1 MKWVEGSVRFLRFC
15 RVACREVLYGT
26 SSMAKKTLGRA
37 HVANLWPLNTACFT
51 PSLCCVFFIGHQLLE
66 DTLSDRR
73 RKVQHVHTTSK
84 FVARPFFCMSDW
96 HVSTNNKT
104 DHFLWMPLQRN
115 HGSFVY
121 NYSAISSPFV
131 CFPLHCM
138 QIIDEGKLK
147 GKEERKYAEQKQ
159 ERKGVAHYYYSTT
172 SWLLR

>member
-1 MKWVEGSVRFLRFC
+1 MGRRECSVHSILQSC
-15 RVACREVLYGT
+15 LSWGIIWNQLHGKKNIRE
-26 SSMAKKTLGRA
+26 SPRCQFMAFE
-37 HVANLWPLNTACFT
+37 HSVFHSVPL
-51 PSLCCVFFIGHQLLE
+51 LCFFIGHQLLE

-84 FVARPFFCMSDW
+84 FVARPFFYMSDW
-96 HVSTNNKT
+96 HMSTNNKT
-104 DHFLWMPLQRN
+104 DHFLWMPLERN

-121 NYSAISSPFV
+121 NYSAISSPFI